1 MTRDEQI
8 KSLLTSLPYKFDKML
23 DVLDQ
28 LRELVKKDEP
38 FAVATVIKTW
48 RSSPRPVGSC
58 LLVNQSGDMYGS
70 VSGGCVENA
79 AVIKALEVLKS
90 GEPQI
95 VNYGVADEEAW
106 EIGLSCGGAIEV
118 HIAPFF
124 GTKNPALW
132 KLLDKT
138 IQNNRPTALI
148 TALKDGKVAMVNE
161 GNTEVKAMPTE
172 VLNEAEQ
179 LLSKG
184 LNSKLERNGGSFFV
198 NSFPVKPKMI
208 LIGSAHITVEL
219 IELAQMY
226 DFETVVIDPR
236 DTFAHKTGYKVNP
249 DTILVNWPQ
258 EVLPG
263 MKLDQN
269 CYIVILSH
277 DPKIDDEALKI
288 VLKQPVKYIGALGSR
303 KTHLKRVARL
313 ESYGFNEGEIAGVKS
328 PIGIDIKSQLP
339 REIALSIMGE
349 IISEKNS

>member
-1 MTRDEQI
+1 
-8 KSLLTSLPYKFDKML
+8 ML
-23 DVLDQ
+23 DVIDQ
-28 LRELVKKDEP
+28 LRELVKKDEL

-58 LLVNQSGDMYGS
+58 LLVNQNGDMYGS

-79 AVIKALEVLKS
+79 AVIKALEVLES
-90 GEPQI
+90 GESQI

-118 HIAPFF
+118 HFAPFF
-124 GTKNPALW
+124 GTKNRELWNAL
-132 KLLDKT
+132 DNA
-138 IQNNRPTALI
+138 IQNNSSTALVFSL
-148 TALKDGKVAMVNE
+148 TDGKVALVKE
-161 GNTEVKAMPTE
+161 GNTGVGSMPTQ

-184 LNSKLERNGGSFFV
+184 LNSKLENEEGSYFV
-198 NSFPVKPKMI
+198 TSFPVKPKMI

-236 DTFAHKTGYKVNP
+236 GTFAHKTAYKINP

-258 EVLPG
+258 EVLPEMG
-263 MKLDQN
+263 LDQN
-269 CYIVILSH
+269 CYVVILSH

-288 VLKQPVKYIGALGSR
+288 ALKKPVKYIGALGSR
-303 KTHLKRVARL
+303 KTHAKRVARL
-313 ESYGFNEGEIAGVKS
+313 ERYGFSEVEIGRIKS

-349 IISEKNS
+349 IIAKKNS